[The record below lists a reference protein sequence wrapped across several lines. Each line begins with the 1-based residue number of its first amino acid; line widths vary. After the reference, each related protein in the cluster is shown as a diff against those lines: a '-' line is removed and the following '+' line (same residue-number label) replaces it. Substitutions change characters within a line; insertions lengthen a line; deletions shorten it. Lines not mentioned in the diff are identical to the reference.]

1 MQAAYMRSCC
11 KRLMILLTCLCLFV
25 QMQAQE
31 KNVLPAKPIKN
42 KLKHNPRLATLL
54 SAVVPGSGQIYNR
67 KYWKTPLVWGAS
79 AGCIYLLS
87 TNFREYNTRRNIIVD
102 RTVNKLTVFTDQYAD
117 KSTDELLAESND
129 YRKLFELGVALSLVV
144 YALNVV
150 DANVDAHMFDFD
162 VSDDLSMHVSPCF
175 LPMSRQAGIHL
186 ALQLR

>member
-1 MQAAYMRSCC
+1 M
-11 KRLMILLTCLCLFV
+11 
-25 QMQAQE
+25 
-31 KNVLPAKPIKN
+31 
-42 KLKHNPRLATLL
+42 
-54 SAVVPGSGQIYNR
+54 
-67 KYWKTPLVWGAS
+67 
-79 AGCIYLLS
+79 S

-102 RTVNKLTVFTDQYAD
+102 RTVNKLVVFNDQYAD

-162 VSDDLSMHVSPCF
+162 VSDNLSMHVSPCF
-175 LPMSRQAGIHL
+175 LPVGNQAGIHL